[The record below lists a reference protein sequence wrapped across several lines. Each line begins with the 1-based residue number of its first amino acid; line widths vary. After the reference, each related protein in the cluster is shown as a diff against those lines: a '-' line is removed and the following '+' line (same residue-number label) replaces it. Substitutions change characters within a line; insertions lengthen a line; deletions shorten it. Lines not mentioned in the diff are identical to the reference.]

1 MDIDAHPHTKQLIG
15 LMGGEGSDIEGI
27 DERGLQLHTLL
38 TSVL

>member
-1 MDIDAHPHTKQLIG
+1 MDIDAHPDTKQLTG
-15 LMGGEGSDIEGI
+15 LMGGEGSDTEGI